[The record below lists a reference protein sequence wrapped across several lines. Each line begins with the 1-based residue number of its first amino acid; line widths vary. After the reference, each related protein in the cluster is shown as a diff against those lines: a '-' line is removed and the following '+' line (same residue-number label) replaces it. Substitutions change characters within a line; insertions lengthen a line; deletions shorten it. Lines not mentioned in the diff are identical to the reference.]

1 MQATNIAPAQIASI
15 ARSID
20 AKTPRRTQV
29 RARER
34 CDLTDPATGVGN
46 AFTQRPTQERF
57 CFMSVDGSMFATVMV
72 ATEEG

>member
-34 CDLTDPATGVGN
+34 CDL
-46 AFTQRPTQERF
+46 
-57 CFMSVDGSMFATVMV
+57 
-72 ATEEG
+72 